1 VPNYTDKSSVERM
14 IEQCA
19 LSAAV
24 LRPAYLIQN
33 DIRQKDGLLE
43 HGIDGMA
50 IRAKGIPVVDVR
62 DIGDA
67 AARELLCRER
77 AGKLLPIEI
86 YQPIFWI
93 IGNVRFRFPVTRTL
107 AVRS

>member
-1 VPNYTDKSSVERM
+1 MPNYTDKSSVERM

-33 DIRQKDGLLE
+33 EIRQKDGPLE
-43 HGIDGMA
+43 HASMA
-50 IRAKGIPVVDVR
+50 AFGAKDISLVDVR

-67 AARELLCRER
+67 AARDLLRRER
-77 AGKLLPIEI
+77 AG
-86 YQPIFWI
+86 
-93 IGNVRFRFPVTRTL
+93 
-107 AVRS
+107 